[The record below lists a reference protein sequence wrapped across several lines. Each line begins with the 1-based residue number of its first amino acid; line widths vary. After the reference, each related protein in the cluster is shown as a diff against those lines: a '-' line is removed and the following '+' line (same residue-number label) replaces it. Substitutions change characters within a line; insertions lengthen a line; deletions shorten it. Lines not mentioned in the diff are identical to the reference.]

1 MKNKYDILIIGSGAG
16 GGTIAQKLI
25 PLARDGAKIA
35 ILESGPWFENE
46 YFTQREIEMFDI
58 FKDRGAWPTADGAIT
73 ISTGEAVGGST
84 LMYTGVTFRL
94 PDEVC
99 KKWGVYGLTSENLKG
114 RFDRLESDVHVI
126 EPTPEMENKNN
137 QLFRKGCEKLDLPIN
152 KIQLNIKSC
161 EGMGFCNLGCAKGHK
176 QGTLEVQLPKA
187 LEAGIEIIPNCEVR
201 TINDQKVFAQIKATP
216 KGTKGSD
223 FPIGNIEFE
232 AEKIILAGGTVG
244 SSAILLRSG
253 FQEKLPALG
262 RFITLHPALTVYG
275 LHPEKVNGHKGFPKV
290 WYTNEFSEKEGFYLE
305 TAFYYPFV
313 TTKNL
318 GLWGKDLK
326 YVMRNYNHLMAILIL
341 AHDKALFENQVIL
354 EKKGNP
360 KIKYNLSKS
369 TIEKLCK
376 AQIEASKIFFAAGCN
391 QAIMPAAKSN
401 YFSKNEVP
409 NGDFSKFISSKY
421 FLLNK
426 VPVASAHLQG
436 GCRMGNDPQNS
447 VTNEWGQVHGHP
459 WLYVA
464 DGSLFPDSSH
474 VNPYLT
480 IMALADRVGEKILS
494 QTSVVL

>member
-1 MKNKYDILIIGSGAG
+1 MKNKYDIIIVGSGAG
-16 GGTIAQKLI
+16 GGMVAEKLI
-25 PLARDGAKIA
+25 PLAEEGLKIA

-46 YFTQREIEMFDI
+46 FFTQREIEMFDI
-58 FKDRGAWPTADGAIT
+58 FKDRGAWPTSNGTIT

-99 KKWGVYGLTSENLKG
+99 EKWNVNGLEASDLKG
-114 RFDRLESDVHVI
+114 RFEQIEREVNVI
-126 EPTPEMENKNN
+126 DPPMAMENNN
-137 QLFRKGCEKLDLPIN
+137 NRLFRKGCEKLGIPIE
-152 KIQLNIKSC
+152 KIQLNIKGC

-176 QGTLEVQLPKA
+176 QGTIEVQLPRA
-187 LEAGIEIIPNCEVR
+187 LKAGIEIIPNCEVR
-201 TINDQKVFAQIKATP
+201 TVKNQKISARIKPTP
-216 KGTKGSD
+216 KGTRGSQYSV
-223 FPIGNIEFE
+223 GAIEFE

-253 FQEKLPALG
+253 FQKKLPALG
-262 RFITLHPALTVYG
+262 RYVTLHPALTVYG
-275 LHPEKVNGHKGFPKV
+275 MHPELVNGHKGFPKI
-290 WYTNEFSEKEGFYLE
+290 WYTNNFSESEGFYLE

-326 YVMRNYNHLMAILIL
+326 HVMRNYNHLMAMLIL
-341 AHDKALFENQVIL
+341 AHDKAEFSNRVVLDR
-354 EKKGNP
+354 KGNP
-360 KIKYNLSKS
+360 KIDYKLSKD

-376 AQIEASKIFFAAGCN
+376 AQVEATRIFFAAGCEE
-391 QAIMPAAKSN
+391 AIMPAAKRN
-401 YFSKNEVP
+401 YFSKKNVSD
-409 NGDFSKFISSKY
+409 NDLDKFISTKN

-436 GCRMGNDPQNS
+436 GCKMGNDPKDS
-447 VTNEWGQVHGHP
+447 VTNAWGQVHGTP

-480 IMALADRVGEKILS
+480 IMALADRVGEKILT
-494 QTSVVL
+494 QAPVAL